1 MDGLGEKEERR
12 MTGNSLSWA
21 ACRTKF
27 PFTKIRKTK
36 KEQILEEMFALGNF
50 EMPKTFNW

>member
-27 PFTKIRKTK
+27 PFTKVRKTK